1 MLESVALR
9 PRVSTVMTPSL
20 AKKVTAEE
28 LTPLQSSLRSFE
40 SQAQTS
46 FLSLGKFGTSSGS
59 RIFIL
64 GLMVQ
69 LAVPWISQIKGFGL
83 WIASKLYG
91 RSAENKAIA
100 RVENE
105 LKTEEDK
112 AILNAHMQDMDPAV
126 ALRLQQRS
134 KVVQESLFSATKI
147 MLAVENFKKKFA
159 SSLFSLGS
167 AGKAFF
173 VLAAIWEFPL
183 DIFKKSYDVIVNT
196 LQGYA
201 LYELIPLLAIAKIIG
216 KIVERASVK
225 KVAELIKTEE
235 DKAVLKEEL
244 EYLSVAQEKVL
255 TKKLEKRGVV
265 I

>member
-9 PRVSTVMTPSL
+9 PSISPTVPQILARTVSA
-20 AKKVTAEE
+20 AKIP
-28 LTPLQSSLRSFE
+28 PLQASLRSFE
-40 SQAQTS
+40 NHAQTS
-46 FLSLGKFGTSSGS
+46 FLSLGQSGS
-59 RIFIL
+59 RTFLLGVSTSIFL
-64 GLMVQ
+64 Y
-69 LAVPWISQIKGFGL
+69 PWLSQIKGFGL

-100 RVENE
+100 RVENQ

-112 AILNAHMQDMDPAV
+112 AILNAHMQNMDPAV

-167 AGKAFF
+167 SGKAFF

-183 DIFKKSYDVIVNT
+183 DILKKSQEVIVNT

-201 LYELIPLLAIAKIIG
+201 LYELIPLLVIAKIIG
-216 KIVERASVK
+216 KITERASVNK
-225 KVAELIKTEE
+225 LAGLIKTEE
-235 DKAVLKEEL
+235 EKTVLKETMQD
-244 EYLSVAQEKVL
+244 LSAVQEKVL
-255 TKKLEKRGVV
+255 TKKLSKRGVV